1 LGLDVKQDP
10 RALAMDEMSGPIVI
24 FIIKIIILII
34 LLNLVYP
41 SSYSFLSLE
50 IKFIVF
56 LQ

>member
-1 LGLDVKQDP
+1 
-10 RALAMDEMSGPIVI
+10 MDEMSGPIVI
-24 FIIKIIILII
+24 FIIKIIIFIILII